1 MIDVVILFLAL
12 EVLFK
17 KNLNP
22 FSQRDHNNTIYIR
35 KNNTNSNR
43 QIFNSILRIS
53 IADTLHLTI
62 INENKEKLVDVASVT
77 LKV

>member
-12 EVLFK
+12 EVLFL